1 MDREM
6 REVLNSGKG
15 DGGDILREL
24 LRIPGRV
31 SSVSES
37 VARGVLRMSGAREV
51 PDVSND

>member
-37 VARGVLRMSGAREV
+37 VERGVLRMSGAREV